1 MAFFTQ
7 WFPTV
12 FLPHVSSKEG
22 TKEMIGESLGSH
34 FSPEIMKLTK
44 EHDIKFITL
53 HPNSS
58 HLFQPLVVAV
68 FKITE
73 GQLESYSRFMEEG
86 NKIKWSFSRG
96 TSLLLVHLCRGLKAN
111 HLASGLKGTG
121 IFFAEL

>member
-12 FLPHVSSKEG
+12 FLSHVSSKEG

-53 HPNSS
+53 HSNSS
-58 HLFQPLVVAV
+58 HLFQPLVVAD
-68 FKITE
+68 FKITQ
-73 GQLESYSRFMEEG
+73 GQLESYSRLMEKG
-86 NKIKWSFSRG
+86 NKIKWSFSKG
-96 TSLLLVHLCRGLKAN
+96 TS
-111 HLASGLKGTG
+111 S
-121 IFFAEL
+121 FATCSSMLWPQSKSPGEWLQRNRNLFR